1 MARLPQEVPRARV
14 SDPDSLRSLRSL
26 RSVRLLALRRR
37 RSTELDLPEVH
48 PMSRADSSRSSSI
61 ITDTALPGLER
72 IYRGKVRDVY
82 AVDQDHL
89 LFVATDRISAFDR
102 ILATPIPQ
110 KGAVLNQISAFW
122 FRQLAGVLPNHMVTE
137 RARDL
142 PAPLAAIVR
151 DLGGRAMLVR
161 KARVVPI
168 ECVVRGYL
176 AGSVEKAYQRDGAIQ
191 GVKLPA
197 GIPIGGRFPQPIFTP
212 TTKSNEGHDQ
222 PLTWDELV
230 AKVGE
235 AQAKELRD
243 TSLALFAA
251 ASERCAARGL
261 LLCDTKFELGRTAAG
276 ELLLVDE
283 ALTPDSSRF
292 FKASEHRPGE
302 RPVPWDKQLVR
313 DHLNTLPPGAMEAAE
328 APGLPPEVVKAT
340 VQRYKD
346 VFALITGRSL
356 DDAVAEAVA

>member
-1 MARLPQEVPRARV
+1 MPAANVI
-14 SDPDSLRSLRSL
+14 S
-26 RSVRLLALRRR
+26 
-37 RSTELDLPEVH
+37 
-48 PMSRADSSRSSSI
+48 
-61 ITDTALPGLER
+61 DTALPGLER

-82 AVDQDHL
+82 AVDDEHL

-102 ILATPIPQ
+102 ILSTPIPQ

-137 RARDL
+137 RARDVPPKL
-142 PAPLAAIVR
+142 APIVR

-161 KARVVPI
+161 RAKVVPI

-176 AGSVEKAYQRDGAIQ
+176 AGSVEKAYQKDGAIQ
-191 GVKLPA
+191 GVTLPP
-197 GIPIGGRFPQPIFTP
+197 GIPIGGKLPAPIFTP
-212 TTKSNEGHDQ
+212 TTKSAEGHDQ

-230 AKVGE
+230 ARIGE
-235 AQAKELRD
+235 AEAKELRFK
-243 TSLALFAA
+243 SLALFQA

-261 LLCDTKFELGRTAAG
+261 LLCDTKFELGRTAQG

-292 FKASEHRPGE
+292 FKASEHVPGK

-313 DHLNTLPPGAMEAAE
+313 DYLNTLPPGSMEAAE

-340 VQRYKD
+340 VQRYRD
-346 VFALITGRSL
+346 VFQLITGRTL